1 MQQIQNEDNYIC
13 SCMICDKEILPEFP
27 EHPEINNPKDA
38 TVFTSVGNYGSSIF
52 DGLGHAYLEVNI
64 CDDCMRKAIEKRNI
78 LLRATNPYLKSSL
91 EVGGYYVWDG
101 SHEY

>member
-78 LLRATNPYLKSSL
+78 LIRTTKDYAF
-91 EVGGYYVWDG
+91 YVWDG